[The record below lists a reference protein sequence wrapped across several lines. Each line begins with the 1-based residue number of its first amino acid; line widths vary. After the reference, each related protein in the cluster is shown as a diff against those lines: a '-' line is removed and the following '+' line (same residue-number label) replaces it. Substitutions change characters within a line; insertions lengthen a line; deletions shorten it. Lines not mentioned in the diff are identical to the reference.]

1 MRKNSI
7 RLCCLATLLCCLT
20 AGTTCML
27 YAENYGT
34 AVPTFEYRGTFDCGS
49 QPKQV
54 LFSPDSR
61 YIVLPLLDGDGF
73 DIFDV
78 QGGAMTKQHVVCPES
93 ALKGYAEGL
102 FIPEKNAF
110 LVSQMTTG
118 MVYEYSYPGFQY
130 RRSIDTE
137 GTWSKFIAW
146 SPETGMIAVSNWLSN
161 DVSLINFETGEVV
174 RKLSTGQAPRG
185 LWFLNGGKE
194 IISLSFEGGVIEK
207 FDCTTGKRLD
217 VISIQNAAMRHIV
230 VNRAETKAYISD
242 MYYRSVYVVDLATF
256 KIEKKVKV
264 FNNPNTIDL
273 IKDRWLCVSCRGP
286 NNPEDYTL
294 RSPQNGKIY
303 VFDTVDMSE
312 YFILDGGNQPTGLD
326 VSPDDRYL
334 CFSNFQDDNIELYNI
349 WQRWGD

>member
-1 MRKNSI
+1 MKKSI
-7 RLCCLATLLCCLT
+7 IRFFCVTALFSCLVTGWPCALH
-20 AGTTCML
+20 
-27 YAENYGT
+27 AENYGIDI
-34 AVPTFEYRGTFDCGS
+34 PTFEYRGTFDCGS

-78 QGGAMTKQHVVCPES
+78 QNEAMTKQHVVCPDSE
-93 ALKGYAEGL
+93 LKGYAEGL

-110 LVSQMTTG
+110 LISQMTTG

-161 DVSLINFETGEVV
+161 DVSLVNFETGEVV

-185 LWFLNGGKE
+185 LWFLNGGRE

-207 FDCTTGKRLD
+207 FDCTTGKRLN

-242 MYYRSVYVVDLATF
+242 MYYRSVYVVDLASF
-256 KIEKKVKV
+256 KIEKTVKV

-294 RSPQNGKIY
+294 RSPKDGKIY

-312 YFILDGGNQPTGLD
+312 YFIIDGGNQPTGLD
-326 VSPDDRYL
+326 VSPDDQYL
-334 CFSNFQDDNIELYNI
+334 CFSNFQDDNIELFSL
-349 WQRWGD
+349 WSRWGD